1 MLKNGI
7 DFFIKIFILYR
18 GDVMEIFI
26 VVLVVLF
33 ALGAA
38 DLLVGVSNDA
48 VNFTNSAIGSKA
60 GKRKLILII
69 ATIGIIIG
77 ALSSAGMME
86 VARKGI
92 FHPSGYTLAELMYL
106 FLAVMLSDIILLDLY
121 NTLGLPTSTTVSLV
135 FELFGA
141 ALVLA
146 LWKEGTYS
154 KAIELINS
162 AGAIKIISGIVLSI
176 IVAFISGVVVQLIVR
191 SIFTFDYNKYLKKFG
206 GIYAGIAL
214 TAITFF
220 IIFKGLKGAAF
231 MTGDSKAW
239 INNNITYILT
249 GSLILYIS
257 IFQYFAN
264 KGYQVLKVVVLAG
277 TGALAM
283 AFAGNDLVN
292 FIGVPMAGYNT
303 FNLISQSQDPTMSG
317 AALAGKVPTEMY
329 LLVVAALIMIVTLW
343 ISKKA
348 QTVTQTEISLGSQE
362 ETVELFSNSNPIARV
377 FIQIVLGIVDF
388 FSKIF
393 PTHIKAYFNSRFD
406 AKITRTGLNGREPE
420 EIEAFD
426 LVRAS
431 VNIMTAS
438 ILIMIATSMKLPLS
452 TTYVTF
458 MVSMGSSLSDRAWGR
473 DNAVARVSG
482 VLTVIGGWFMTAI
495 IASFTAGL
503 VVSLLYHFGIYA
515 MVVMLGFAGY
525 LLYLFQG
532 IHKKRDKD
540 FQERKEEM
548 LAYREHP
555 EQAFQMIWTNIHTIL
570 QKVNADLDG
579 ICDYYEEGKAGKLKK
594 LNKNMSEILN
604 RHTPAIQHIIELAEK
619 HFTERD
625 VKYLP
630 HMTKSYSDVHYVIEN
645 VKKITHTAY
654 EKISMYQTGLNK
666 KEAEDLREV
675 CSLSREIIDYLSKS
689 LPDTLSNASKIKTHV
704 KKAKS
709 VREKVSQSQIKRIK
723 NNKSKAK
730 TSISYLIIVD
740 EFGDI
745 VENLDNL
752 LDNIKK
758 MKVFINRIS

>member
-1 MLKNGI
+1 MTIILFYNTALGGI
-7 DFFIKIFILYR
+7 
-18 GDVMEIFI
+18 MEIFV

-33 ALGAA
+33 ALGAT

-60 GKRKLILII
+60 AKRKYILII
-69 ATIGIIIG
+69 ATIGIFIG
-77 ALSSAGMME
+77 AVSSAGMME

-106 FLAVMLSDIILLDLY
+106 FLSVMLSDIILLDLY

-141 ALVLA
+141 ALILA

-176 IVAFISGVVVQLIVR
+176 IVAFISGAVVQILVR
-191 SIFTFDYNKYLKKFG
+191 SIFTFDYNRYLKKFG
-206 GIYAGIAL
+206 GIYAGFAL

-220 IIFKGLKGAAF
+220 IIFKGLKDASF
-231 MTGDSKAW
+231 MTLEAKTW
-239 INNNITYILT
+239 INQNIATILIV
-249 GSLILYIS
+249 SLIIWIS
-257 IFQYFAN
+257 IFQFFVN
-264 KGYQVLKVVVLAG
+264 KGYQVLKAVVLVG

-303 FNLISQSQDPTMSG
+303 YQLISQSQNPLQSG

-329 LLVVAALIMIVTLW
+329 LLVIAALIMIVTLW
-343 ISKKA
+343 LSKKA

-377 FIQIVLGIVDF
+377 FIQIVLGIIDF
-388 FSKIF
+388 FGKII
-393 PTHIKAYFNSRFD
+393 PSGVKGYFNSRFD
-406 AKITRTGLNGREPE
+406 SRVTRTGLNGRPPE

-426 LVRAS
+426 LLRAS

-482 VLTVIGGWFMTAI
+482 VLTVVGGWFMTAV
-495 IASFTAGL
+495 IASFTAGIII
-503 VVSLLYHFGIYA
+503 SLLYLFGIYA
-515 MVVMLGFAGY
+515 MTGLLAFAGY
-525 LLYLFQG
+525 LLYMFKKLHQ
-532 IHKKRDKD
+532 KRDTEYHEKI
-540 FQERKEEM
+540 EEM
-548 LAYREHP
+548 KAYKTHP
-555 EQAFQMIWTNIHTIL
+555 EKAFQMIWQNIHTIL
-570 QKVNADLDG
+570 QKVNKELYG
-579 ICDYYEEGKAGKLKK
+579 FCDHYEAGKAGKIRKIK
-594 LNKNMSEILN
+594 QNMNQVLI
-604 RHTPAIQHIIELAEK
+604 RHNPAITHIIELAER
-619 HFTERD
+619 HFSEKD
-625 VKYLP
+625 VKYIP
-630 HMTKSYSDVHYVIEN
+630 HMTKSYSDVTYIIEN
-645 VKKITHTAY
+645 IKKISHTAY
-654 EKISMYQTGLNK
+654 EKISTYQTGLNK
-666 KEAEDLREV
+666 KEAEDLKEV
-675 CSLSREIIDYLSKS
+675 CSISREMIDYLSKS
-689 LPDTLSNASKIKTHV
+689 LPDTLESFTKVKALV

-709 VREKVSQSQIKRIK
+709 VREKVSQAQIKRIK

-730 TSISYLIIVD
+730 TSIAYLIIVD
-740 EFGDI
+740 EFGDLI
-745 VENLDNL
+745 ENMDNL

-758 MKVFINRIS
+758 MKPLIQRIV